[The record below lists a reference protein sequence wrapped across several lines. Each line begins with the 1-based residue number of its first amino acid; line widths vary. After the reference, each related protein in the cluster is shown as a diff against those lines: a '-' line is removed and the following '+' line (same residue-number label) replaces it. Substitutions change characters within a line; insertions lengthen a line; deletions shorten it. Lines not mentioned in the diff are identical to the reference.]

1 MGFFST
7 IKKAVASS
15 STVKVVNATSKTTT
29 TSTKKTTTNNKKTNN
44 KTNNTNNTAA
54 ATPQVQVSNTDIVTW
69 SGAGGI
75 SFFVKPNVI
84 QGIKEMT
91 VKASVNGEEKEN
103 GGDKYTTKKTNGAIE
118 ITLKAIL
125 NGYLGVDV
133 RTLALTIIDSAR
145 TGDTGYFYS
154 YGKKLFTSQFMMAE
168 AEAGDIQMN
177 SKGDW
182 SSCTVTMKL
191 KQSSKGD
198 GSTAAASSGNNKKK
212 TTTTKIAGA
221 LAAIGSAVAA
231 GAKAVKDSIK
241 DSINTTNA
249 AKQESQ
255 KLLNQSKQNKTTSV
269 RDTASYAFD

>member
-191 KQSSKGD
+191 KQSSKGA
-198 GSTAAASSGNNKKK
+198 GSTAAASSGNNNKKN
-212 TTTTKIAGA
+212 TNTTKIAGA
-221 LAAIGSAVAA
+221 LAAVGAVVAA
-231 GAKAVKDSIK
+231 GVKAVK